1 MAELLTIPQAFALL
15 QIAPDGRRSTDGQR
29 LDLGLAGAALA
40 DLALRGAITLEGG
53 RVGIATGTPTGDA
66 ALDGVLEQVRSV
78 FSVSGTPRK
87 AKWWV
92 QRLGKRPL
100 RDAVL
105 AGLVQRDIITEEQRT
120 TLVLF
125 TTTRHPERDGG
136 PESLVRA
143 GIADVLAQRAQPS
156 PYLAALIGLLDATNT
171 LRDQFGRVD
180 KSVVRSISEGE
191 WASPAVRA
199 VLTDIQSAAVMAGAM
214 VATTAAA
221 TSTS

>member
-143 GIADVLAQRAQPS
+143 GIADVLAQRVQPS

-199 VLTDIQSAAVMAGAM
+199 VLADIQSAAVSAGVMA
-214 VATTAAA
+214 ATTAATTT
-221 TSTS
+221 TS